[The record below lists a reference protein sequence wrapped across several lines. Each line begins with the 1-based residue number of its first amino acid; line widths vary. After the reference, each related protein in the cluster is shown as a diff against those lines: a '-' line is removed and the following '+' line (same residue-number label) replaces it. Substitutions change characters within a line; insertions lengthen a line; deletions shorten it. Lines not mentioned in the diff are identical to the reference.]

1 MYKFYYKIINF
12 LFLFCLLSIINS
24 CAYFKIKELDNIK
37 TNKKDVFKLVSDEYK
52 KFAKYEL
59 YEMHDE
65 IDANY
70 FAYKGLIAL
79 NENKIFPEDPQNWGL
94 PNDKVDEVT
103 ENFNIIK
110 SLINKNLH
118 IEKPKEFSR
127 VLIGYDCWVEQ
138 LEENWQIEDIE
149 ECKNKLMNNL
159 QKIYQ
164 KTENQ
169 KINSTLS
176 KKEILE
182 EEIFNEKE
190 IEPANNLKH
199 FHFRVF
205 FNFDSHILVDEEK
218 EKLQDVIKKA
228 MVNNSLTVHIEGHTD
243 TKGSELYNL
252 VLSNKRANFIKNYL
266 TSNSVV
272 NDIVIEGYGEK
283 KPLLITKDNVKEK
296 KNRRAEIL
304 LK

>member
-1 MYKFYYKIINF
+1 MYKFFYKIINI
-12 LFLFCLLSIINS
+12 LFLFFLLSIVNS

-79 NENKIFPEDPQNWGL
+79 KENKIFPENPQHWAL

-103 ENFNIIK
+103 GNFNIIK
-110 SLINKNLH
+110 SLINENLH
-118 IEKPKEFSR
+118 IEKPKEFSK

-149 ECKNKLMNNL
+149 ECKKKLMNNL

-164 KTENQ
+164 KTENL
-169 KINSTLS
+169 KINSEQS
-176 KKEILE
+176 KKDIVE
-182 EEIFNEKE
+182 EEIYIEKE
-190 IEPANNLKH
+190 RQLANNLKH
-199 FHFRVF
+199 FHYRVF
-205 FNFDSHILVDEEK
+205 FNFDSHILVDTEK

-228 MVNNSLTVHIEGHTD
+228 INNKGLTVHIEGHTD

-252 VLSNKRANFIKNYL
+252 VLSKRRANFIKNYL